1 MIAAAVLALCLGQ
14 SPCMAEPSPKFGQ
27 HRTFYLGAVMVDGL
41 PVYKTEEMLW
51 DGCDW
56 IYAESD
62 QGRDV
67 ENGIHP
73 KCMERME

>member
-1 MIAAAVLALCLGQ
+1 
-14 SPCMAEPSPKFGQ
+14 
-27 HRTFYLGAVMVDGL
+27 MVDGV